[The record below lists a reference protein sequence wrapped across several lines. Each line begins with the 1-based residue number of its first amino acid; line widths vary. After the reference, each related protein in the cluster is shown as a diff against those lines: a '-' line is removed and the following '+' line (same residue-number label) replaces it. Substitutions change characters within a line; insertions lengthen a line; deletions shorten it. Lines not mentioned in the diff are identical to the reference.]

1 MAAPSRRVA
10 VAVWAAT
17 FASPVVL
24 AAVAL
29 AARLPSEMPQ
39 LRPVFLFLAG
49 AVAGLGILMSRAL
62 PPRIGGRP
70 GAQPGA
76 TAFARSVVA
85 WAILEGAAL
94 FPTVA
99 YLVTGD
105 GWLFL
110 VVGVVLAAHVSLF
123 PGEGRWR
130 ALGGGAA
137 AGRGEPAGGR
147 EPDRMVR

>member
-1 MAAPSRRVA
+1 V
-10 VAVWAAT
+10 VVWAAT

-29 AARLPSEMPQ
+29 VARVPPEMPQ
-39 LRPVFLFLAG
+39 LGPVLLFLAG

-70 GAQPGA
+70 GAAPEA
-76 TAFARSVVA
+76 TALARSVA
-85 WAILEGAAL
+85 AYAILEGAAL

-110 VVGVVLAAHVSLF
+110 VVGVVLAAHASLF
-123 PGEGRWR
+123 PGEARWR
-130 ALGGGAA
+130 ALGARAGGAA
-137 AGRGEPAGGR
+137 PGRGGPAGGR